1 MCPTVEHI
9 LHREKENTGCRIFD
23 DAITGES
30 WKRRRQSAGEHRALR
45 QLTAKFKKELAERKR
60 REQGTVEGE
69 AAEQSEQAAELFTWE
84 GAERLTRTHG
94 ELSYRK
100 QEETKAPRSETNP
113 SIDLSYPRG
122 EAAQKACRQGQRGRP
137 QPRAGQRAQAG
148 ASARAGQGTDKRNPH
163 TDRRCAYTP
172 PCAATQTAG
181 AQGNCLSAYRHKAH

>member
-30 WKRRRQSAGEHRALR
+30 WKRRRQSAGGSTALCVSSPPNSRKNLPKEKGGSKAPSRVRLRSRASRRRSFSHGGARNGSPARTASFLTENRKKQKHR
-45 QLTAKFKKELAERKR
+45 
-60 REQGTVEGE
+60 
-69 AAEQSEQAAELFTWE
+69 
-84 GAERLTRTHG
+84 
-94 ELSYRK
+94 
-100 QEETKAPRSETNP
+100 APRSIHL
-113 SIDLSYPRG
+113 SIYPIR
-122 EAAQKACRQGQRGRP
+122 AAK
-137 QPRAGQRAQAG
+137 PRKKPVGSG
-148 ASARAGQGTDKRNPH
+148 KDAGQGTDKRNPH